1 MKYQSN
7 RGFTVLEL
15 MITVTVL
22 AILATVAIPNM
33 RSTIQ
38 NNRMTAQ
45 ANGFLTAFQL
55 ARSEALKRNAPV
67 SVCPSSDGSECGSD
81 WEDGWIVFVDE
92 DSAGSTSTTV
102 GELLRVSEGFDGDAS
117 NDGDN
122 PSFIRFLASGVAD
135 RDAGS
140 GLPVAFDFKT
150 PGCTADNNRRIEVA
164 QTGRTSVTRL
174 SCD

>member
-1 MKYQSN
+1 
-7 RGFTVLEL
+7 

-67 SVCPSSDGSECGSD
+67 SVCPSSNGSECGGD
-81 WEDGWIVFVDE
+81 WEDGWIGFVD
-92 DSAGSTSTTV
+92 DAGS
-102 GELLRVSEGFDGDAS
+102 EGSSAASVDEVLQIWDGLKGDTANDGDA
-117 NDGDN
+117 
-122 PSFIRFLASGVAD
+122 PSFVRYLGQGMVD
-135 RDAGS
+135 RNAGTS
-140 GLPVAFDFKT
+140 YPIAFELKIPD
-150 PGCTADNNRRIEVA
+150 CTADNNREIRISPM
-164 QTGRTSVTRL
+164 GRADVNRL
-174 SCD
+174 SCDG